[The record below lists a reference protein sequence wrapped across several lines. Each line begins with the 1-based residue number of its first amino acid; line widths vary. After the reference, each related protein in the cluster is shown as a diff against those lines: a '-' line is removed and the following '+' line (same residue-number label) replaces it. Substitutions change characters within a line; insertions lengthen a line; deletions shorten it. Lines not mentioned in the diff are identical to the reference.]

1 MFKHIIFD
9 LDNTI
14 YNYDLAHKKA
24 LELLFKKMKTEFKI
38 HNVGDVFLK
47 EKDKFKYCCGN
58 NASCHNK
65 FIQLKKTFEIL
76 NLDFSKLHDF
86 YDIYNNNFNQ
96 NLQLYPNVL
105 EFLELCKSKNIKL
118 YILTNNLCQ
127 IQIQKLS
134 KLGILNFFDKIY
146 TSEEFGIEKPDIK
159 LIYFIMADIG
169 CSKNEILKIGDSYK
183 NDIENLITYDIYS
196 FWFHNTFSLKKK
208 YLEFGKYQE
217 IINFFREYFINLDNF
232 IEISRY
238 VGERFDLVQAGGG
251 NTSFKI
257 NNLVFVKSSGCNLTS
272 LDVNKNYVGLDFNE
286 IKRNLKNINNKDKKV
301 REVNSKK
308 IVDENIIFLKN
319 YKPSIETTLHCLTLK
334 YTVHIHPI
342 QFNYISSLED
352 CSKILEKIFDN
363 YILIDYFTPGID
375 VALNLKEK
383 YKNQK
388 LIFMKNHGIVVTSDN
403 IDDLKNILKDTI
415 DKLELELK
423 LNFKKYKFVNEI
435 SEKMNL
441 IFGGKRVTYLCE
453 NDYINTYIKNETNLK
468 ETFKTFFPDKLVYCG
483 KSFVLIK
490 KLEEDI
496 NKCFLKENEQPKIF
510 ILINDNPCLY
520 ICSTNLNKCREI
532 EQVLLSHILCYNP
545 NNIFLEKSE
554 LDYLNNWDAEKFR
567 KILN

>member
-1 MFKHIIFD
+1 
-9 LDNTI
+9 
-14 YNYDLAHKKA
+14 
-24 LELLFKKMKTEFKI
+24 
-38 HNVGDVFLK
+38 
-47 EKDKFKYCCGN
+47 
-58 NASCHNK
+58 
-65 FIQLKKTFEIL
+65 
-76 NLDFSKLHDF
+76 
-86 YDIYNNNFNQ
+86 
-96 NLQLYPNVL
+96 
-105 EFLELCKSKNIKL
+105 
-118 YILTNNLCQ
+118 
-127 IQIQKLS
+127 
-134 KLGILNFFDKIY
+134 
-146 TSEEFGIEKPDIK
+146 
-159 LIYFIMADIG
+159 IG

-453 NDYINTYIKNETNLK
+453 NDYINT
-468 ETFKTFFPDKLVYCG
+468 
-483 KSFVLIK
+483 
-490 KLEEDI
+490 
-496 NKCFLKENEQPKIF
+496 
-510 ILINDNPCLY
+510 
-520 ICSTNLNKCREI
+520 
-532 EQVLLSHILCYNP
+532 
-545 NNIFLEKSE
+545 
-554 LDYLNNWDAEKFR
+554 
-567 KILN
+567 